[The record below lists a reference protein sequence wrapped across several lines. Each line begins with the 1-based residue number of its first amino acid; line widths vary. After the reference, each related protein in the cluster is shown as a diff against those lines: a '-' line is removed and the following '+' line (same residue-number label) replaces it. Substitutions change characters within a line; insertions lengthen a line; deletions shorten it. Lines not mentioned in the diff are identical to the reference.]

1 MRHIALYAT
10 LIGAVATAL
19 LLLAMAG
26 SLLPLETP
34 SAVAQGPDEPAPTP
48 VTVEVTPIVV
58 PIDPVEEIVA
68 PIEGI
73 AEAETRPAEQGL
85 GSDSE
90 SSGLF
95 TGVRGGF
102 IAAGIAAGALVM
114 VWVVVTAVR
123 LGLKRARA

>member
-1 MRHIALYAT
+1 MRHIILRTT
-10 LIGAVATAL
+10 LMGAVTTAL
-19 LLLAMAG
+19 LLLAMDG
-26 SLLPLETP
+26 SALQPQLP
-34 SAVAQGPDEPAPTP
+34 SAGAEGQDDPAPTP
-48 VTVEVTPIVV
+48 VTVAVTPIVV

-73 AEAETRPAEQGL
+73 AEAETGPAEQRLSADG
-85 GSDSE
+85 E

-102 IAAGIAAGALVM
+102 IAAGIAAGTLVM
-114 VWVVVTAVR
+114 VWVVVTGVR